1 MGKRPSLAELGGRAP
16 PRKDRMKTCN
26 VCQTKNVWTARFCTK
41 CGALLPAGHQSE
53 LSDTPAPPGWRYWW
67 DELGVARDE
76 VRGMTLEEWIIKQY
90 KRLSTG
96 QKGPR

>member
-1 MGKRPSLAELGGRAP
+1 
-16 PRKDRMKTCN
+16 MKTCN
-26 VCQTKNVWTARFCTK
+26 VCQAKNVCTARFCAKCGAFLPTEERTTDRFCTK

-67 DELGVARDE
+67 EELGVARDE

-96 QKGPR
+96 